1 MKSKIIIPF
10 CLIVM
15 QILVACD
22 DFIDKQ
28 PIDQLSQAT
37 FFADEPTTRTAVV
50 GAYRSLTTSF
60 SYGQAFIVVPEF
72 AAGHMEHIS
81 GFPEYMEY
89 TNFAIRI
96 DNPWS
101 LNMWTAF
108 YAAINACNNIITYA
122 PEIEGFDNNSTL
134 QNLVNEARFIRA
146 LAYFNLTRGWG
157 QVPLILVP
165 TSAQTT
171 SADLRVSR
179 NSVEEIYAAIIHDL
193 EQASS
198 LPMTASGSQKGRA
211 SGIAV
216 KALLAKVHLY
226 VGNYGQSAQ
235 LATEVL
241 ETGGYG
247 LMSNF
252 EEIWLN
258 ENTEEALFELQFD
271 QQTPNS
277 FVQNANPASRQEF
290 FARESAGE
298 IFEEGDLRRDFTL
311 RRAQDNTGAERLYVG
326 KYRNFNPP
334 SQNIPVLRLGEVYL
348 IHAEASARSNN
359 APDNQSFAS
368 LNAIRERAGLG
379 PAASGI
385 SLEEFVRAVQVEKRK
400 EMMFE
405 SEVWFDLC
413 RTGLASEILGVPSPQ
428 RYVFPVPQLELDLN
442 PNLDQNTGY

>member
-1 MKSKIIIPF
+1 MKNIKIIAL
-10 CLIVM
+10 CLTLL
-15 QILVACD
+15 QLLAACD

-37 FFADEPTTRTAVV
+37 FFADEPTTRTAVI

-89 TNFAIRI
+89 TNFSIRI

-108 YAAINACNNIITYA
+108 YGTINACNNIITYA
-122 PEIEGFDNNSTL
+122 PEIEGFHNNTAL

-157 QVPLILVP
+157 EVPLILIP
-165 TSAQTT
+165 TSEQST

-179 NSVEEIYAAIIHDL
+179 NAVGDIYASIIQDL
-193 EQASS
+193 EQAST
-198 LPMTASGSQKGRA
+198 LPMMASGSQKGRA
-211 SGIAV
+211 SGIAA
-216 KALLAKVHLY
+216 KALLAKVNLY
-226 VGNYGQSAQ
+226 AGNFSESAQ

-241 ETGGYG
+241 ATGGYG
-247 LMSNF
+247 LVSNF
-252 EEIWLN
+252 EDIWLN

-271 QQTPNS
+271 QQTPNT

-290 FARESAGE
+290 FARESASE
-298 IFEEGDLRRDFTL
+298 VFEEGDLRRDFTL

-334 SQNIPVLRLGEVYL
+334 AQNIPVLRLGEVHL

-359 APDNQSFAS
+359 APNNQAIES
-368 LNAIRERAGLG
+368 LNIIRERAGLEPISPG
-379 PAASGI
+379 L
-385 SLEEFVRAVQVEKRK
+385 SLEEFVRAVQEEKRK

-413 RTGLASEILGVPSPQ
+413 RTGLASEVLGVPSQQ
-428 RYVFPVPQLELDLN
+428 RFVFPVPQLELDLN
-442 PNLDQNTGY
+442 PNLDQNAGY

>member
-1 MKSKIIIPF
+1 MRNKLIIPF

-15 QILVACD
+15 QLLVACD

-37 FFADEPTTRTAVV
+37 FFADEPTTRTAVI

-89 TNFAIRI
+89 TNFSIRI

-108 YAAINACNNIITYA
+108 YASINACNNIITYA
-122 PEIEGFDNNSTL
+122 PEIEGYSANTAL

-157 QVPLILVP
+157 QVPLILEP
-165 TSAQTT
+165 TSAETT

-179 NSVEEIYAAIIHDL
+179 NSQDEIFASIIQDL
-193 EQASS
+193 EQAST
-198 LPMTASGSQKGRA
+198 LPLTASGSQKGRA

-216 KALLAKVHLY
+216 RALLAKVYLY
-226 VGNYGQSAQ
+226 TGNYSQSAQ
-235 LATEVL
+235 LAAEVIG
-241 ETGGYG
+241 TGGYG
-247 LMSNF
+247 LVPNF
-252 EEIWLN
+252 ADIWLN

-271 QQTPNS
+271 QQTPNT

-290 FARESAGE
+290 FARESAGD
-298 IFEEGDLRRDFTL
+298 IFEEGDLRRDFTV
-311 RRAQDNTGAERLYVG
+311 RRAEDNTGSERFYVG

-334 SQNIPVLRLGEVYL
+334 AQNIPVLRLAEVYL
-348 IHAEASARSNN
+348 IHAEALARSNN
-359 APDNQSFAS
+359 SPDNQSLES
-368 LNAIRERAGLG
+368 LNAVRQRAGLSPVDAG
-379 PAASGI
+379 M
-385 SLEEFVRAVQVEKRK
+385 SLDDFVRAVQEEKRK

-413 RTGLASEILGVPSPQ
+413 RTGLATEVLGVPSPQ
-428 RYVFPVPQLELDLN
+428 RFVFPIPQLELDLN
-442 PNLDQNTGY
+442 PNLDQNSGY